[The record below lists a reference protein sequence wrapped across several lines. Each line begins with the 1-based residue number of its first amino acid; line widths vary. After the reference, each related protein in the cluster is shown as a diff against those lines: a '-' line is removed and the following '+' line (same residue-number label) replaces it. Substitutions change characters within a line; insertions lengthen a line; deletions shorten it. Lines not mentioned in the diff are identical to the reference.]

1 LRSLAV
7 ASVLMM
13 GACGGRAAPV
23 SPAPATPVAA
33 PAAAPPSAPSAAC
46 ATPEH
51 RAFDFWIGTWD
62 VKVLT
67 RKDPA
72 QPWIAS
78 AGTQRV
84 ESILGGCVISE
95 HFAADGPQAPWAG
108 KSYSMWQPALGTWR
122 QTWVDDQGSFLA
134 FTGGVENGA
143 MTLYGEPF
151 EKAGKRVEM
160 RMVFRDV
167 TPDAMTWEWQK
178 KNDAGGWDAQM
189 VIEYRRHAR

>member
-1 LRSLAV
+1 MRSAALALV
-7 ASVLMM
+7 MA
-13 GACGGRAAPV
+13 GACGGASPAARRPAPSATIAAPE
-23 SPAPATPVAA
+23 
-33 PAAAPPSAPSAAC
+33 APSAAC

-51 RAFDFWIGTWD
+51 RAFDFWIGAWD

-72 QPWIAS
+72 APWITS
-78 AGTQRV
+78 AGTQRI

-95 HFAADGPQAPWAG
+95 NFAAEGPDAPWSG

-122 QTWVDDQGSFLA
+122 QTWVDDQGSYLV

-151 EKAGKRVEM
+151 ERAGKHVEM

-167 TPDAMTWEWQK
+167 ARDALTWEWQRK
-178 KNDAGGWDAQM
+178 GDDGAWVAQM
-189 VIEYRRHAR
+189 VIEYRRATR